1 MGWPLARPQH
11 VIPSGI
17 AHRAGW
23 ALLVFLIVYGGS
35 ACGSGAPATA
45 SSTTRAISTSTSPP
59 PPTRPSVSGTSPELV
74 DATVVRVVDG
84 DTIIVALG
92 GRQQR
97 VRLIGIN
104 SPELN
109 KPDGPIECYATE
121 ATMQTAA
128 LIDRA
133 SDHVQLERDT
143 SETDQYGRLLR
154 YVWLLNPDG
163 KQMLNEALV
172 EGGFARAIAYRPD
185 VKYQSILNREQSAA
199 IDQNLGLWKAC
210 R

>member
-1 MGWPLARPQH
+1 
-11 VIPSGI
+11 
-17 AHRAGW
+17 
-23 ALLVFLIVYGGS
+23 
-35 ACGSGAPATA
+35 
-45 SSTTRAISTSTSPP
+45 
-59 PPTRPSVSGTSPELV
+59 
-74 DATVVRVVDG
+74 VRVVDG
-84 DTIIVALG
+84 DTIIVLLD

-121 ATMQTAA
+121 AATRTSA
-128 LIDRA
+128 LVDQA

-163 KQMLNEALV
+163 KQMLNQELV

-185 VKYQSILNREQSAA
+185 IKYQSVLNHEQSAA
-199 IDQNLGLWKAC
+199 IEQNLGLWKAC